1 MADAVPN
8 VVDNILQHEVDI
20 DEGIVNTD
28 DQDSNYDARTLE
40 STQSISSSIFQYEKI
55 HGRTYHAYHE
65 GKYYLPNDETE
76 QERIDIMYHA
86 MRVAMGN
93 RLLFSPLGDAPLNIL
108 DVGTGT
114 GLWAIDAA
122 DTYPSAVVIATDL
135 SPIQPQWVPPN
146 LKFQIAD
153 ADEEWTFAQKF
164 DFVHTRLMHDCSLK
178 DWPHFFSAAYEAMTP
193 GGWIECQEMSHHRKS
208 DDNTIPESSHLT
220 EWENLWTEA
229 MHKIGMGGTCNPEQ
243 LVTQMKDAG
252 FVDVTCMLVKLPIGP
267 WPKKKILKEA
277 GRLGYYNLYNGL
289 EGLSVKLFTQVLGWS
304 MDELHALIA
313 ECRLELNKK
322 SVHAYWPLYMV
333 TGRKPEK

>member
-1 MADAVPN
+1 MASALPE
-8 VVDNILQHEVDI
+8 VVDEVLQHQRDI
-20 DEGIVNTD
+20 DAEAVNFS
-28 DQDSNYDARTLE
+28 DQDSNYDANTLE
-40 STQSISSSIFQYEKI
+40 STQSISSSIFQYEKV

-65 GKYYLPNDETE
+65 GKYLLPNDETE

-86 MRVAMGN
+86 VRVAMGDQ
-93 RLLFSPLGDAPLNIL
+93 LHLAPIGSEPLNIL

-122 DTYPSAVVIATDL
+122 DTYPSAMVVATDL

-153 ADEEWTFAQKF
+153 ADEEWTFAEKF
-164 DFVHTRLMHDCSLK
+164 DFVHTRLMHDCSFK
-178 DWPHFFSAAYEAMTP
+178 SWPNVFSSAFNAIRP
-193 GGWIECQEMSHHRKS
+193 GGWIECQEMSHHRRS
-208 DDNTIPESSHLT
+208 DDATIPEISHLT

-229 MHKIGMGGTCNPEQ
+229 MHKIGMGGTCDPER
-243 LVTQMKDAG
+243 LVAQMKDAG
-252 FVDVTCMLVKLPIGP
+252 FVDVSCTLAKLPIGP
-267 WPKKKILKEA
+267 WPKKKQLKEA

-313 ECRLELNKK
+313 ECRRELNKK
-322 SVHAYWPLYMV
+322 SVHAYWPLYIV
-333 TGRKPEK
+333 TGKKPDL